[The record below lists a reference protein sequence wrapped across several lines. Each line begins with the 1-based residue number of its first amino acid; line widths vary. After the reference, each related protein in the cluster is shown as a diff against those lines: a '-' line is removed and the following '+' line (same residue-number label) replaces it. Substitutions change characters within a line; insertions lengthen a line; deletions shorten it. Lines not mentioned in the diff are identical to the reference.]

1 VNGLD
6 NTLYYTFSTIAQ
18 TLAGALGLVV
28 ALIVIRVGAFNK
40 LLHDH
45 SRDLYRAL
53 SDVPSDGGELRSYYY
68 RGDKPAF
75 FKLIYD
81 KYKPSITPE
90 QMEVLREA
98 KDMQRRKDA
107 LTSATAWALYPSVAT
122 IFLCFVALATV
133 HWLKTK
139 PCYAYIG
146 LSLITGGAVYCLLA
160 YVRLLHRAL
169 REA

>member
-1 VNGLD
+1 MSGLD

-28 ALIVIRVGAFNK
+28 ALIVIGVGAFNT
-40 LLHDH
+40 LLHVH
-45 SRDLYRAL
+45 ARELYRAL
-53 SDVPSDGGELRSYYY
+53 SEVPSDGSELRSYHY

-75 FKLIYD
+75 FKLIGD
-81 KYKPSITPE
+81 KYKPSLAPE

-107 LTSATAWALYPSVAT
+107 LTSATLWALYPSVAT
-122 IFLCFVALATV
+122 IFLCFVALPTV
-133 HWLKTK
+133 HCLKTK
-139 PCYAYIG
+139 PYCAYIT
-146 LSLITGGAVYCLLA
+146 LSVISGGAVYCLWA